1 MVILPNTWIKF
12 RVWRG
17 AQISI
22 MLLVFG
28 GTGIAGNWLMGI
40 ALSKNVT
47 LTTRLFLLSLVA
59 THVLAYMFGGHFIPM
74 VIILSV
80 WGFIHTGGFLAAN
93 IQLTHG
99 IQEPALDFVNSLL
112 PSFFNAGI
120 TLGTLLGGFVI
131 AHYGI
136 HQVIWMTVPL
146 LLLAFGMSF
155 ITSNA
160 TKKSISA
167 QIDEIPEDEPVQV
180 AIYE

>member
-1 MVILPNTWIKF
+1 
-12 RVWRG
+12 
-17 AQISI
+17 
-22 MLLVFG
+22 
-28 GTGIAGNWLMGI
+28 
-40 ALSKNVT
+40 
-47 LTTRLFLLSLVA
+47 
-59 THVLAYMFGGHFIPM
+59 M

-136 HQVIWMTVPL
+136 HEVIWMTVPL

-160 TKKSISA
+160 GQKVTSAKIEEIVAPEPA
-167 QIDEIPEDEPVQV
+167 QIAVSD
-180 AIYE
+180 